1 MINAR
6 IDRTVRAIVRVCYF
20 FRGCY
25 KNTYQEVFNANAL
38 WVFNC
43 ALYFE
48 RGSVPFLV
56 VLHVN
61 LALPC
66 GQVQLIDVSD
76 NLLVTSLDVI
86 TERHQR

>member
-1 MINAR
+1 ML
-6 IDRTVRAIVRVCYF
+6 F
-20 FRGCY
+20 LSRGCC
-25 KNTYQEVFNANAL
+25 KNTCQEAFNANAL

-61 LALPC
+61 FALPR
-66 GQVQLIDVSD
+66 GQVQLIDVRD